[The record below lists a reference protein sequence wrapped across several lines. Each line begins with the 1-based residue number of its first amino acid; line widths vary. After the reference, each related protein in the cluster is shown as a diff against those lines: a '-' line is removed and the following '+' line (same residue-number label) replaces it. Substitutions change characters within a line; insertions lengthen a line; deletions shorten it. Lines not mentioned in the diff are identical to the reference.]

1 MKLVILVALL
11 HECTTTWYP
20 CDPHAKKWM
29 VNFIIPKTTV
39 DTCVVNTNSSQNS
52 KKSRNTIK
60 NKKQSKHNI
69 YIYNPNKQLKIQNKS
84 DKQKIN
90 NIQTTGKQRLN
101 RRLRKN
107 KQIKNKQM
115 KLCCNMLILKETL
128 GKKMEI

>member
-1 MKLVILVALL
+1 MLVLTRPGISHEVGDTSSTIARMYHHMVSHAILMQ
-11 HECTTTWYP
+11 
-20 CDPHAKKWM
+20 KKWM

-52 KKSRNTIK
+52 KKIKEHNK
-60 NKKQSKHNI
+60 NKKRSKHNI

-101 RRLRKN
+101 RRLRK
-107 KQIKNKQM
+107 K
-115 KLCCNMLILKETL
+115 
-128 GKKMEI
+128 